1 MYQDIVINKLKYR
14 SIIDILIV
22 FTEQSGQDTSAYV
35 GDILLKLDAEF
46 PGDVGGFSVYFLNVM
61 KLKKGDAIFLEANL
75 PHAYLSG
82 GRFNVE
88 FVRFVSVPYYN
99 RVNFHILCFLSFFP
113 TFIHIIVNTSK

>member
-1 MYQDIVINKLKYR
+1 MYRDIVINKLKYR

-82 GRFNVE
+82 GRFNCRVCTICLSSLLQKGQLPYFMF
-88 FVRFVSVPYYN
+88 FVFFF
-99 RVNFHILCFLSFFP
+99 NFYSHNC
-113 TFIHIIVNTSK
+113 

>member
-99 RVNFHILCFLSFFP
+99 RVNFYFMFFV
-113 TFIHIIVNTSK
+113 FFSNFYSHNC